1 MLYPQEMTEVDLI
14 VPEKDLLAVTRVL
27 AGQGVFHQTD
37 ASYLNSE
44 MGIGSVD
51 SWQEKAAAYAALERR
66 ILATMQALD
75 VEEGPPPPAERA
87 SMIEVEVVRPL
98 VEQIEQEVQKAS
110 EQLANEQERLEQLES
125 YVHQL
130 EPVADIALDVSALRN
145 PRYLFSMLGLI
156 PVANVERLQTSL
168 ERIPSVLLTLRQDSQ
183 KAVVWLVGT
192 QRNADILER
201 AARSAYLNPLTL
213 PDAYQGTPSEII
225 ESLQT
230 GIERAQQHVTEQK
243 ATMTGLHEVRR
254 QQLQTLLWRVR
265 ASRMLADVITR
276 FGRLRYTCL
285 IVGWV
290 PSSRVADLTQ
300 QLTQASHGILIETT
314 PSKRSDV
321 KQNVPVALHNP
332 GILHA
337 FQLLVTTYARPRY
350 EEVDPTLLIM
360 LTFPLLFGAMFGDV
374 GHGLVLVLLGGLV
387 ASRRVRALRGL
398 ASLGTI
404 IVACGLVAT
413 LFGFLYGSIFGL
425 ENVLPAFWIRPMDNI
440 MQILVV
446 AIGAG
451 VVLLSVGFL
460 LGILNAWRARDWGRL
475 LFDHNGVAGLVLYWS
490 LIGLAA
496 AVFISGFLVRPLV
509 FVVPA
514 VVAGLAVMFSEVL
527 TRLIAG
533 HRPLVEGELGTYA
546 IGTIFELFETLIS
559 LLSNSLSY
567 VRVGAF
573 AVAHAGLSAVVF
585 ILAEMV
591 SPTRGVGYW
600 IVVALGNLF
609 VIGFEGLIVGIQT
622 MRLEYYELFSK
633 FFAGGG
639 MCYQPISLLPTAE
652 E

>member
-1 MLYPQEMTEVDLI
+1 MFYPQSMTEIELI
-14 VPEKDLLAVTRVL
+14 VPEKDLLAVTRML

-425 ENVLPAFWIRPMDNI
+425 ENVLPALWIRPMDNI

>member
-1 MLYPQEMTEVDLI
+1 MFYPQSMTEIELI

-27 AGQGVFHQTD
+27 AGQGVFQQTD
-37 ASYLNSE
+37 ASYLSSE
-44 MGIGSVD
+44 MGIEPVD
-51 SWQEKAAAYAALERR
+51 SWREKATTYAALERQV
-66 ILATMQALD
+66 LATMQALD
-75 VEEGPPPPAERA
+75 VEEGPPPPAEQA
-87 SMIEVEVVRPL
+87 SIIEVEVVRPL
-98 VEQIEQEVQKAS
+98 VEQIEQEVREAS
-110 EQLANEQERLEQLES
+110 KQLASEQERLEQLES

-130 EPVADIALDVSALRN
+130 EPIAGIALDVSALRN

-168 ERIPSVLLTLRQDSQ
+168 ARIPSVLLTLRQDSR

-201 AARSAYLNPLTL
+201 GARSAYLNPLNL

-225 ESLQT
+225 DSLQT

-243 ATMTGLHEVRR
+243 AIITRMHEARKE
-254 QQLQTLLWRVR
+254 QLQTMLWRVR
-265 ASRMLADVITR
+265 ASRMLADVIAR
-276 FGRLRYTCL
+276 FGRLRYTSL

-300 QLTQASHGILIETT
+300 RLTQASHGILIETT
-314 PSKRSDV
+314 PSKRAGV

-332 GILHA
+332 GLLHG

-350 EEVDPTLLIM
+350 EEVDPTLLMM

-374 GHGLVLVLLGGLV
+374 GHGLVLVLLAGLV
-387 ASRRVRALRGL
+387 ASRKIQALRGL

-404 IVACGLVAT
+404 IAACGLVAT

-425 ENVLPAFWIRPMDNI
+425 ENVLPALWIRPMDNI

-451 VVLLSVGFL
+451 VVLLTVGFL

-475 LFDHNGVAGLVLYWS
+475 LFDHNGVAGLVLYWT
-490 LIGLAA
+490 LIGLSAA
-496 AVFISGFLVRPLV
+496 IFVRGFPVRPLV

-514 VVAGLAVMFSEVL
+514 VVAGLTVMFSELL

-533 HRPLVEGELGTYA
+533 HRPLVEGGLGTYA
-546 IGTIFELFETLIS
+546 ISTVFELFETLIS
-559 LLSNSLSY
+559 FFSNSLSY

-573 AVAHAGLSAVVF
+573 AVAHGGLSAVVF

-591 SPTRGVGYW
+591 SPTRGLGYW

-609 VIGFEGLIVGIQT
+609 IIGFEGLIVGIQT
-622 MRLEYYELFSK
+622 MRLEYYEFFSK

-639 MCYQPISLLPTAE
+639 MRYQPISLLPAAKE
-652 E
+652 